1 METWRP
7 ATESAA
13 SLLHWGKIRQ
23 GENFVFSTYKYIQYL
38 YIYIE
43 RERCQADL
51 GIKYTSN

>member
-38 YIYIE
+38 YIYIY
-43 RERCQADL
+43 RERDVRL
-51 GIKYTSN
+51 I

>member
-23 GENFVFSTYKYIQYL
+23 GENFVLSTYNYIA
-38 YIYIE
+38 IE
-43 RERCQADL
+43 REKEGCQADL